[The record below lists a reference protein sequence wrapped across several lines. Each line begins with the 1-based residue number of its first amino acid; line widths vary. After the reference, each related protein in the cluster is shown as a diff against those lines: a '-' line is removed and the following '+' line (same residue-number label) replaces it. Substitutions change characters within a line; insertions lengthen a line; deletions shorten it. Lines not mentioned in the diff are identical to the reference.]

1 MSNNNNEAIIQNN
14 IYYLNL
20 INTIQS
26 ENFLLENPEI
36 INNEINQNIMNNEIN
51 QNIMNNEI
59 LINNENIN
67 EIYNNEYINE

>member
-36 INNEINQNIMNNEIN
+36 INNEINQNIMNNEI
-51 QNIMNNEI
+51 